1 MKCLQKSAGALGR
14 SIYNYFLKGFLMS
27 EKERLNE
34 VILEEESNGGGTKKV
49 FLIVAIAIIILA
61 VLLMVFWK
69 STRVAP
75 KETFLQTDSGM
86 QKIGNT
92 KDEKKDDAFESLN
105 LDPSKQESDLD
116 KVADNVKKQENDA
129 FKMPIQTNQ
138 TQTEMKTTEETQE
151 AKKELKAV
159 EHTSAQK
166 ETQAVAKKETPHK
179 KPKVT
184 LKDKEAHKDKAK
196 HAAKEPKAKKEAHKE
211 VPKKANS
218 KTNLTKGHY
227 LQVGVFVHTPNKAFL
242 QAFNQFPHKIE
253 DRGATKRYLIGP
265 YKSKQEA
272 LMHADEVSKKM
283 TKPVVIEAR

>member
-1 MKCLQKSAGALGR
+1 
-14 SIYNYFLKGFLMS
+14 MS

-34 VILEEESNGGGTKKV
+34 VILEEENNGGGTKKV

-92 KDEKKDDAFESLN
+92 KDEKKDDEFENLN
-105 LDPSKQESDLD
+105 LDPSKQEDKLD

-129 FKMPIQTNQ
+129 FNMPVQTDQ
-138 TQTEMKTTEETQE
+138 AQTEMKTTEEKQE
-151 AKKELKAV
+151 AQKELKAV
-159 EHTSAQK
+159 EHTSAQQ
-166 ETQAVAKKETPHK
+166 ESQAVAKKETPHK
-179 KPKVT
+179 KPKVAS
-184 LKDKEAHKDKAK
+184 KDKTNRDKANKDKDK
-196 HAAKEPKAKKEAHKE
+196 HAVKELKVKKEAHKE
-211 VPKKANS
+211 VPKKADS
-218 KTNLTKGHY
+218 KTNLIKGHY
-227 LQVGVFVHTPNKAFL
+227 LQVGVFAHTPNKAFL

-272 LMHADEVSKKM
+272 LMHADEVSKKI

>member
-1 MKCLQKSAGALGR
+1 
-14 SIYNYFLKGFLMS
+14 MS

-34 VILEEESNGGGTKKV
+34 VILEEENNGGGTKKV

-92 KDEKKDDAFESLN
+92 KDEKKDDEFESLN
-105 LDPSKQESDLD
+105 LDPSKQEDKLD

-129 FKMPIQTNQ
+129 FNMPIQTNQ

-151 AKKELKAV
+151 AKKELKESKKELKVV
-159 EHTSAQK
+159 ERTPMSAQ
-166 ETQAVAKKETPHK
+166 EESQAMAKKETPHK

-196 HAAKEPKAKKEAHKE
+196 HAAKELKVKKEAHKE
-211 VPKKANS
+211 VSKKANS

-242 QAFNQFPHKIE
+242 QEFNQFPHKIE

>member
-1 MKCLQKSAGALGR
+1 
-14 SIYNYFLKGFLMS
+14 MS

-34 VILEEESNGGGTKKV
+34 VILEEENNGGGTKKV

-92 KDEKKDDAFESLN
+92 KDEKKDDEFESLN
-105 LDPSKQESDLD
+105 LNPSKQEDKLD

-129 FKMPIQTNQ
+129 FNMPTQTNQ

-151 AKKELKAV
+151 AQKELKAV
-159 EHTSAQK
+159 EHTSAPK
-166 ETQAVAKKETPHK
+166 ESQAVAKKETPHK
-179 KPKVT
+179 KPKAT
-184 LKDKEAHKDKAK
+184 PKDKEAHKDK

-211 VPKKANS
+211 VPKKADS
-218 KTNLTKGHY
+218 KTTLTKGHY
-227 LQVGVFVHTPNKAFL
+227 LQVGVFAHTPNKAFL

-265 YKSKQEA
+265 YKNKQEA

-283 TKPVVIEAR
+283 TKPVVIEVR

>member
-1 MKCLQKSAGALGR
+1 
-14 SIYNYFLKGFLMS
+14 MS

-34 VILEEESNGGGTKKV
+34 VILEEENNGGGTKKV

-116 KVADNVKKQENDA
+116 KVADNVKKQESDA

-159 EHTSAQK
+159 ENTPMSTQK
-166 ETQAVAKKETPHK
+166 ESQAVAKKETPHK

-184 LKDKEAHKDKAK
+184 PKQAHKDKAK
-196 HAAKEPKAKKEAHKE
+196 HAAKEPKVKKEAHKE
-211 VPKKANS
+211 ANS

-227 LQVGVFVHTPNKAFL
+227 LQVGVFAHTPNKAFL

>member
-1 MKCLQKSAGALGR
+1 
-14 SIYNYFLKGFLMS
+14 MS

-34 VILEEESNGGGTKKV
+34 VILEEENNGGGTKKV

-92 KDEKKDDAFESLN
+92 KDEKKDDEFESLN
-105 LDPSKQESDLD
+105 LDPSKQEDKLD

-129 FKMPIQTNQ
+129 FNMPIQTDQ
-138 TQTEMKTTEETQE
+138 AQTEMKTAEETKE
-151 AKKELKAV
+151 AQKELKAV

-166 ETQAVAKKETPHK
+166 ETQTAAKKEISHK
-179 KPKVT
+179 KPKAT
-184 LKDKEAHKDKAK
+184 PKD
-196 HAAKEPKAKKEAHKE
+196 KEAHKE

-218 KTNLTKGHY
+218 KTTLTKGHY
-227 LQVGVFVHTPNKAFL
+227 LQVGVFAHTPNKAFL

>member
-1 MKCLQKSAGALGR
+1 
-14 SIYNYFLKGFLMS
+14 MS

-34 VILEEESNGGGTKKV
+34 VILEEENNGGGTKKV

-105 LDPSKQESDLD
+105 LDPSKQEDKLD

-129 FKMPIQTNQ
+129 FNMPTQTDQ
-138 TQTEMKTTEETQE
+138 TQTEMKTAEETQE

-159 EHTSAQK
+159 EHTSTQK
-166 ETQAVAKKETPHK
+166 ESQAATKKETPHK
-179 KPKVT
+179 KPKAT
-184 LKDKEAHKDKAK
+184 PKDKEAHKTK
-196 HAAKEPKAKKEAHKE
+196 HVAKEPKVKKEAHKE

-272 LMHADEVSKKM
+272 LMHTDEVSKKM

>member
-1 MKCLQKSAGALGR
+1 
-14 SIYNYFLKGFLMS
+14 MS

-34 VILEEESNGGGTKKV
+34 VILEEENNGSGTKKV

-92 KDEKKDDAFESLN
+92 KDEKKDDEFESLN
-105 LDPSKQESDLD
+105 MDSPKQEDKLD
-116 KVADNVKKQENDA
+116 KVVDNVKKQENDA
-129 FKMPIQTNQ
+129 FNMPVQTDQ
-138 TQTEMKTTEETQE
+138 TQTEMKTTEETKE
-151 AKKELKAV
+151 AQKELKAV
-159 EHTSAQK
+159 EHTSTQK
-166 ETQAVAKKETPHK
+166 ESQATAKKETPHK
-179 KPKVT
+179 KLKVVP
-184 LKDKEAHKDKAK
+184 KDKANRDKANKDKAK
-196 HAAKEPKAKKEAHKE
+196 HAVKKESKVKKEAHKE
-211 VPKKANS
+211 VSKKDNS

-227 LQVGVFVHTPNKAFL
+227 LQVGVFAHTPNKAFL
-242 QAFNQFPHKIE
+242 QEFNQFPHKIE

>member
-1 MKCLQKSAGALGR
+1 
-14 SIYNYFLKGFLMS
+14 MS

-34 VILEEESNGGGTKKV
+34 VILEEENNGGGTKKV

-92 KDEKKDDAFESLN
+92 KDEKKDDEFESLN
-105 LDPSKQESDLD
+105 MDSPKQEDKLD

-129 FKMPIQTNQ
+129 FNMPVQTDQ
-138 TQTEMKTTEETQE
+138 TQTEMKTTEEKQE
-151 AKKELKAV
+151 SQKELKAV
-159 EHTSAQK
+159 ESIPMNAQK
-166 ETQAVAKKETPHK
+166 ESQAVAKKETPHK

-184 LKDKEAHKDKAK
+184 PKDKEAHKDK
-196 HAAKEPKAKKEAHKE
+196 HAAKEPKVKKEAHKE

-283 TKPVVIEAR
+283 TKPVVIEVR

>member
-1 MKCLQKSAGALGR
+1 
-14 SIYNYFLKGFLMS
+14 MS

-34 VILEEESNGGGTKKV
+34 VILEEENNGGGTKKV

-92 KDEKKDDAFESLN
+92 KDEKKDDEFESLN
-105 LDPSKQESDLD
+105 MDSPKQEDKLD

-129 FKMPIQTNQ
+129 FNMPVQTDQ

-151 AKKELKAV
+151 AQKELKAV
-159 EHTSAQK
+159 ESIPMSAQK
-166 ETQAVAKKETPHK
+166 ESQAMAKKETPHK
-179 KPKVT
+179 KPKVAP
-184 LKDKEAHKDKAK
+184 KDKEAHKDK
-196 HAAKEPKAKKEAHKE
+196 HAAKEPKVKKEAHKE

-218 KTNLTKGHY
+218 KTTLTKGHY
-227 LQVGVFVHTPNKAFL
+227 LQVGVFAHTPNKAFL
-242 QAFNQFPHKIE
+242 QSFNQFPHKIE

>member
-1 MKCLQKSAGALGR
+1 
-14 SIYNYFLKGFLMS
+14 MS

-34 VILEEESNGGGTKKV
+34 VILEEENNGGGTKKV

-105 LDPSKQESDLD
+105 LDSSKQESDLD

-151 AKKELKAV
+151 AKKEF
-159 EHTSAQK
+159 
-166 ETQAVAKKETPHK
+166 QAVAKKETPHK
-179 KPKVT
+179 NPKVVS
-184 LKDKEAHKDKAK
+184 KDKANK
-196 HAAKEPKAKKEAHKE
+196 DKANHAAKKEPKAKKEAHKE

-227 LQVGVFVHTPNKAFL
+227 LQVGVFAHTPNKAFL

>member
-1 MKCLQKSAGALGR
+1 
-14 SIYNYFLKGFLMS
+14 MS

-34 VILEEESNGGGTKKV
+34 VILEEENNGGGTKKV

-92 KDEKKDDAFESLN
+92 KDEKKDDEFESLN
-105 LDPSKQESDLD
+105 LDPSKQEDKLD

-129 FKMPIQTNQ
+129 FNMPVQTNQ

-151 AKKELKAV
+151 AQKELKAV

-166 ETQAVAKKETPHK
+166 ELKAVEHTSAQKESQAVAKKETPHK
-179 KPKVT
+179 KPKAT
-184 LKDKEAHKDKAK
+184 PKDKEAHKDK
-196 HAAKEPKAKKEAHKE
+196 HAVKELKVKKEAHKE

-218 KTNLTKGHY
+218 KTTLTKGHY
-227 LQVGVFVHTPNKAFL
+227 LQVGVFAHTPNKAFL

>member
-1 MKCLQKSAGALGR
+1 
-14 SIYNYFLKGFLMS
+14 MS

-34 VILEEESNGGGTKKV
+34 VILEEENNGGGTKKV

-105 LDPSKQESDLD
+105 LDSSKQESDLD

-129 FKMPIQTNQ
+129 FNMPIQTNQ

-159 EHTSAQK
+159 ERTPMNAQK
-166 ETQAVAKKETPHK
+166 ESQAVAKKEISHK
-179 KPKVT
+179 KPKAT
-184 LKDKEAHKDKAK
+184 PKDKEAHKDK
-196 HAAKEPKAKKEAHKE
+196 HAVKELKIKKEAHKE

-218 KTNLTKGHY
+218 KTTLTKGHY
-227 LQVGVFVHTPNKAFL
+227 LQVGVFAHTPNKAFL
-242 QAFNQFPHKIE
+242 QEFNQFPHKIE

-283 TKPVVIEAR
+283 TKPVVIEVH

>member
-1 MKCLQKSAGALGR
+1 
-14 SIYNYFLKGFLMS
+14 MS

-34 VILEEESNGGGTKKV
+34 VILEEENNGGGTKKV

-92 KDEKKDDAFESLN
+92 KDEKKDDEFESLN
-105 LDPSKQESDLD
+105 MDSPKQEDKLDKVVDNIKKQES
-116 KVADNVKKQENDA
+116 ENS
-129 FKMPIQTNQ
+129 MPIQTDQ
-138 TQTEMKTTEETQE
+138 AQMEMKTTEEKQE
-151 AKKELKAV
+151 SQKELKAV
-159 EHTSAQK
+159 ESIPMNAQK
-166 ETQAVAKKETPHK
+166 ESQAVAKKETPHK
-179 KPKVT
+179 KPKVVP
-184 LKDKEAHKDKAK
+184 KDKAK
-196 HAAKEPKAKKEAHKE
+196 HVAKKEPKVKKEAHKE
-211 VPKKANS
+211 VSKKANS

-227 LQVGVFVHTPNKAFL
+227 LQVGVFAHTPNKAFL
-242 QAFNQFPHKIE
+242 QEFNQFPHKIE

>member
-1 MKCLQKSAGALGR
+1 
-14 SIYNYFLKGFLMS
+14 MS

-34 VILEEESNGGGTKKV
+34 VILEEENNGGGTKKV

-92 KDEKKDDAFESLN
+92 KDEKKDDEFESLN
-105 LDPSKQESDLD
+105 MDSPKQEDKLD

-129 FKMPIQTNQ
+129 FDMPVQTDQ
-138 TQTEMKTTEETQE
+138 TQTEMKTTEEKQE
-151 AKKELKAV
+151 SQKELKVV
-159 EHTSAQK
+159 EHTPMNAQK
-166 ETQAVAKKETPHK
+166 ESQAVAKKETPHK

-184 LKDKEAHKDKAK
+184 PKDKEAHKAK
-196 HAAKEPKAKKEAHKE
+196 HAAKEPKVKKEAHKE
-211 VPKKANS
+211 VSKKANS

-227 LQVGVFVHTPNKAFL
+227 LQVGVFAHTPNKAFL

-283 TKPVVIEAR
+283 TKPVVIEMR

>member
-1 MKCLQKSAGALGR
+1 
-14 SIYNYFLKGFLMS
+14 MS
-27 EKERLNE
+27 EKENLNE
-34 VILEEESNGGGTKKV
+34 VLEEDNGSGTKKV
-49 FLIVAIAIIILA
+49 FLIVAIAVIVLA

-86 QKIGNT
+86 QKIGNA
-92 KDEKKDDAFESLN
+92 KDEKKDDEFESLN
-105 LDPSKQESDLD
+105 LDPSKQEDKLD

-129 FKMPIQTNQ
+129 FNMPIQTNQ

-159 EHTSAQK
+159 EHTSAQQ
-166 ETQAVAKKETPHK
+166 ESQAVVKKETPHK
-179 KPKVT
+179 KPKAT
-184 LKDKEAHKDKAK
+184 PKDKEAHKDKAK

-211 VPKKANS
+211 VSKKANS
-218 KTNLTKGHY
+218 KTNLRHY
-227 LQVGVFVHTPNKAFL
+227 LQVGVFAHTPNKAFL

-253 DRGATKRYLIGP
+253 DRGATKHYLIGP

>member
-1 MKCLQKSAGALGR
+1 
-14 SIYNYFLKGFLMS
+14 MS

-34 VILEEESNGGGTKKV
+34 VILEEENNGGGTKKV

-92 KDEKKDDAFESLN
+92 KDEKKDDEFESLN
-105 LDPSKQESDLD
+105 LDPSKQEDKLD

-129 FKMPIQTNQ
+129 FNMPIQTNQ

-151 AKKELKAV
+151 SKKELKEAKKELKVV
-159 EHTSAQK
+159 ERTPMSAPK
-166 ETQAVAKKETPHK
+166 ESQAVAKKETPHK

-184 LKDKEAHKDKAK
+184 PKDK
-196 HAAKEPKAKKEAHKE
+196 HAVKELKVKKEAHKE

-218 KTNLTKGHY
+218 KTTLTKGHY
-227 LQVGVFVHTPNKAFL
+227 LQVGVFAHTPNKAFL

-283 TKPVVIEAR
+283 TKPVVIEVR

>member
-1 MKCLQKSAGALGR
+1 
-14 SIYNYFLKGFLMS
+14 MS

-34 VILEEESNGGGTKKV
+34 VILEEENNGGGTKKV

-92 KDEKKDDAFESLN
+92 KDEKKDDEFESLN
-105 LDPSKQESDLD
+105 MDSPKQEDKLD

-129 FKMPIQTNQ
+129 FNMPVQTDQ
-138 TQTEMKTTEETQE
+138 TQTEMKTAEETKE
-151 AKKELKAV
+151 AQKELKVV
-159 EHTSAQK
+159 EHTSAPK
-166 ETQAVAKKETPHK
+166 ESQAVVKKETPHK
-179 KPKVT
+179 KPKAT
-184 LKDKEAHKDKAK
+184 PKDKEAHKTK
-196 HAAKEPKAKKEAHKE
+196 HVAKEPKVKKEAHKE

-272 LMHADEVSKKM
+272 LMHTDEVSKKM
-283 TKPVVIEAR
+283 TKPVVIEIR

>member
-1 MKCLQKSAGALGR
+1 
-14 SIYNYFLKGFLMS
+14 MS

-34 VILEEESNGGGTKKV
+34 VILEEENNGSGTKKV

-92 KDEKKDDAFESLN
+92 KDEKKDDEFESLN
-105 LDPSKQESDLD
+105 MDSPKQEDKLDKVVDNIKKQES
-116 KVADNVKKQENDA
+116 ENS
-129 FKMPIQTNQ
+129 MPIQTDQ
-138 TQTEMKTTEETQE
+138 AQMEMKTTEEKQE
-151 AKKELKAV
+151 SQKELKAV
-159 EHTSAQK
+159 EPIPMSAQK
-166 ETQAVAKKETPHK
+166 ESQAVAKKETPHK
-179 KPKVT
+179 KPKVAP
-184 LKDKEAHKDKAK
+184 KDKEAHKDKAK
-196 HAAKEPKAKKEAHKE
+196 HVAKEPKVKKEAHKE
-211 VPKKANS
+211 VSKKANS

-227 LQVGVFVHTPNKAFL
+227 LQVGVFAHTPNKAFL
-242 QAFNQFPHKIE
+242 QEFNQFPHKIE
-253 DRGATKRYLIGP
+253 YRGATKRYLIGP

>member
-1 MKCLQKSAGALGR
+1 
-14 SIYNYFLKGFLMS
+14 MS

-34 VILEEESNGGGTKKV
+34 VILEEENNGSGTKKV

-92 KDEKKDDAFESLN
+92 KDEKKDDEFESLN
-105 LDPSKQESDLD
+105 MDSPKQEDKLDKVVDNIKKQES
-116 KVADNVKKQENDA
+116 ENS
-129 FKMPIQTNQ
+129 MPIQTDQ
-138 TQTEMKTTEETQE
+138 AQMEMKTTEEKQE
-151 AKKELKAV
+151 SQKELKAV
-159 EHTSAQK
+159 EPIPMSAQK
-166 ETQAVAKKETPHK
+166 ESQAVAKKETPHK
-179 KPKVT
+179 KPKVAP
-184 LKDKEAHKDKAK
+184 KDKEAHKDKAK
-196 HAAKEPKAKKEAHKE
+196 HAAKEPKAKKEARKE
-211 VPKKANS
+211 VSKKANS

-227 LQVGVFVHTPNKAFL
+227 LQVGVFAHTPNKAFL
-242 QAFNQFPHKIE
+242 QEFNQFPHKIE

>member
-1 MKCLQKSAGALGR
+1 
-14 SIYNYFLKGFLMS
+14 MS

-34 VILEEESNGGGTKKV
+34 VILEEENNGSGTKKV

-92 KDEKKDDAFESLN
+92 KDEKKDDEFESLN
-105 LDPSKQESDLD
+105 MDSPKQEDKLDKVVDNIKKQES
-116 KVADNVKKQENDA
+116 ENS
-129 FKMPIQTNQ
+129 MPIQTDQ
-138 TQTEMKTTEETQE
+138 AQMEMKTTEEKQE
-151 AKKELKAV
+151 SQKELKAV
-159 EHTSAQK
+159 ESIPMSAQK
-166 ETQAVAKKETPHK
+166 ESQAMAKKETPHK
-179 KPKVT
+179 KPKAT
-184 LKDKEAHKDKAK
+184 PKDKAK
-196 HAAKEPKAKKEAHKE
+196 HAAKEPKVKKEAHKE
-211 VPKKANS
+211 VSKKANS

-227 LQVGVFVHTPNKAFL
+227 LQVGVFAHTPNKAFL
-242 QAFNQFPHKIE
+242 QEFNQFPHKIE

>member
-1 MKCLQKSAGALGR
+1 
-14 SIYNYFLKGFLMS
+14 MS

-34 VILEEESNGGGTKKV
+34 VILEEENNGGGTKKV

-92 KDEKKDDAFESLN
+92 KDEKKDDEFESLN
-105 LDPSKQESDLD
+105 LDPSKQEDKLD

-129 FKMPIQTNQ
+129 FNMPIQTNQ

-159 EHTSAQK
+159 ERTSAQK
-166 ETQAVAKKETPHK
+166 ESQAVAKKETPHK
-179 KPKVT
+179 KPKAT
-184 LKDKEAHKDKAK
+184 PKDKEAHKDK
-196 HAAKEPKAKKEAHKE
+196 HAVKELKAKKEAHKE
-211 VPKKANS
+211 VSKKANS
-218 KTNLTKGHY
+218 KTTLTKGHY
-227 LQVGVFVHTPNKAFL
+227 LQVGVFAHTPNKAFL

>member
-1 MKCLQKSAGALGR
+1 
-14 SIYNYFLKGFLMS
+14 MS

-34 VILEEESNGGGTKKV
+34 VILEEENNGGGTKKV

-105 LDPSKQESDLD
+105 MDFPKQEDKLDKVVDNIKKQES
-116 KVADNVKKQENDA
+116 ENS
-129 FKMPIQTNQ
+129 MPIQTDQ

-151 AKKELKAV
+151 AQKELKAV
-159 EHTSAQK
+159 ESIPMSAQK
-166 ETQAVAKKETPHK
+166 ESQAVVKKETPHK
-179 KPKVT
+179 KPKAT
-184 LKDKEAHKDKAK
+184 PKDKEAHKDKDK
-196 HAAKEPKAKKEAHKE
+196 HAVKELKVKKEAHKE

-227 LQVGVFVHTPNKAFL
+227 LQVGVFAHTPNKAFL

-272 LMHADEVSKKM
+272 LMHTDEVSKKM
-283 TKPVVIEAR
+283 TKPVVIEVR

>member
-1 MKCLQKSAGALGR
+1 
-14 SIYNYFLKGFLMS
+14 MS

-34 VILEEESNGGGTKKV
+34 VILEEENNGGGTKKV

-92 KDEKKDDAFESLN
+92 KDEKKDDEFESLN
-105 LDPSKQESDLD
+105 LDPSKQEDKLD

-129 FKMPIQTNQ
+129 FNMPTQTNQ
-138 TQTEMKTTEETQE
+138 AQTEMKTTEETQE
-151 AKKELKAV
+151 AKKELKVV
-159 EHTSAQK
+159 EHTNAQK
-166 ETQAVAKKETPHK
+166 ESQAVVKKETPHK
-179 KPKVT
+179 KPKAT
-184 LKDKEAHKDKAK
+184 PKDKEAHKDK
-196 HAAKEPKAKKEAHKE
+196 HAVKELKVKKEAHKE

-218 KTNLTKGHY
+218 KTTLTKGHY
-227 LQVGVFVHTPNKAFL
+227 LQVGVFAHTPNKAFW

-272 LMHADEVSKKM
+272 LMHAEEVSKKM
-283 TKPVVIEAR
+283 TKPVVIEVR

>member
-1 MKCLQKSAGALGR
+1 
-14 SIYNYFLKGFLMS
+14 MS

-34 VILEEESNGGGTKKV
+34 VILEEENNGGGTKKV

-92 KDEKKDDAFESLN
+92 KDEKKDDEFESLN
-105 LDPSKQESDLD
+105 MDPSKQEDKLD

-129 FKMPIQTNQ
+129 FNMPTQTDQ

-159 EHTSAQK
+159 EHTSTQK
-166 ETQAVAKKETPHK
+166 ESQAVVKKETPHK
-179 KPKVT
+179 KPKAT
-184 LKDKEAHKDKAK
+184 PKDKEVHKTK
-196 HAAKEPKAKKEAHKE
+196 HATKELKVKKEAHKE

-227 LQVGVFVHTPNKAFL
+227 LQVGVFAHTPNKAFL

-272 LMHADEVSKKM
+272 LMHTDEVSKKM
-283 TKPVVIEAR
+283 TKPVVIEVR

>member
-1 MKCLQKSAGALGR
+1 
-14 SIYNYFLKGFLMS
+14 MS

-34 VILEEESNGGGTKKV
+34 VILEEENNGSGTKKV

-92 KDEKKDDAFESLN
+92 KDEKKDDEFESLN
-105 LDPSKQESDLD
+105 MDSPKQEDKLDKVVDNIKKQES
-116 KVADNVKKQENDA
+116 ENS
-129 FKMPIQTNQ
+129 MSIQTDQ
-138 TQTEMKTTEETQE
+138 AQMEMKTTEEKQE
-151 AKKELKAV
+151 SQKELKAV
-159 EHTSAQK
+159 EPIPMSTQK
-166 ETQAVAKKETPHK
+166 ESQAVAKKETPHK
-179 KPKVT
+179 KPKVAP
-184 LKDKEAHKDKAK
+184 KDKEAHKDKAK
-196 HAAKEPKAKKEAHKE
+196 HAAKEPKVKKEARKE
-211 VPKKANS
+211 VSKKANS

-227 LQVGVFVHTPNKAFL
+227 LQVGVFAHTPNKAFL
-242 QAFNQFPHKIE
+242 QEFNQFPHKIE

>member
-1 MKCLQKSAGALGR
+1 
-14 SIYNYFLKGFLMS
+14 MS

-34 VILEEESNGGGTKKV
+34 VILEEENNGGGTKKV

-92 KDEKKDDAFESLN
+92 KDEKKDDEFESLN
-105 LDPSKQESDLD
+105 LDSSKQEDKLD
-116 KVADNVKKQENDA
+116 KVADNVKKQESDA
-129 FKMPIQTNQ
+129 FKMPTQTDQ

-159 EHTSAQK
+159 ENTPMGVQK
-166 ETQAVAKKETPHK
+166 ESQAVAKKETPHK
-179 KPKVT
+179 KPKAT
-184 LKDKEAHKDKAK
+184 PKDKEAHKDK
-196 HAAKEPKAKKEAHKE
+196 HAVKELKVKKEVHKE

-218 KTNLTKGHY
+218 KTTLTKGHY
-227 LQVGVFVHTPNKAFL
+227 LQVGVFAHTPNKAFL

>member
-1 MKCLQKSAGALGR
+1 
-14 SIYNYFLKGFLMS
+14 MS

-34 VILEEESNGGGTKKV
+34 VILEEENNGSGTKKV

-86 QKIGNT
+86 QKIGST
-92 KDEKKDDAFESLN
+92 KDEKKDDEFESLN
-105 LDPSKQESDLD
+105 MDSPKQEDKLDKVVDNIKKQES
-116 KVADNVKKQENDA
+116 ENS
-129 FKMPIQTNQ
+129 MPIQTDQ
-138 TQTEMKTTEETQE
+138 AQMEMKTTEEKQE
-151 AKKELKAV
+151 SQKELKAV
-159 EHTSAQK
+159 ESIPMSAQK
-166 ETQAVAKKETPHK
+166 ESQAVAKKETPHK
-179 KPKVT
+179 KPKVA
-184 LKDKEAHKDKAK
+184 LKDKEAHKDKAN
-196 HAAKEPKAKKEAHKE
+196 HAAKKEPKVKKEAHKE
-211 VPKKANS
+211 VSKKANS
-218 KTNLTKGHY
+218 KTNLTKGYY
-227 LQVGVFVHTPNKAFL
+227 LQVGVFAHTPNKAFL
-242 QAFNQFPHKIE
+242 QEFNQFPHKIE

>member
-1 MKCLQKSAGALGR
+1 
-14 SIYNYFLKGFLMS
+14 MS

-34 VILEEESNGGGTKKV
+34 VILEEENNGGGTKKV

-92 KDEKKDDAFESLN
+92 KDEKKDDEFESLN
-105 LDPSKQESDLD
+105 LDPSKQEDKLD

-129 FKMPIQTNQ
+129 FNMPIQTNQ
-138 TQTEMKTTEETQE
+138 TQTGMKTTEETQE
-151 AKKELKAV
+151 AQKELKAV
-159 EHTSAQK
+159 EHTSAQQ
-166 ETQAVAKKETPHK
+166 ESQAVAKKETPHK

-184 LKDKEAHKDKAK
+184 SKDKEAYKDK
-196 HAAKEPKAKKEAHKE
+196 HAAKEPKVKKEAHKE

-218 KTNLTKGHY
+218 KTTLTKGHY
-227 LQVGVFVHTPNKAFL
+227 LQVGVFAHTPNKAFL

-253 DRGATKRYLIGP
+253 DRGATKCYLIGP

-283 TKPVVIEAR
+283 TKPVFIEVR

>member
-1 MKCLQKSAGALGR
+1 
-14 SIYNYFLKGFLMS
+14 MS

-34 VILEEESNGGGTKKV
+34 VILEEENNGSGTKKV

-92 KDEKKDDAFESLN
+92 KDEKKDDEFESLN
-105 LDPSKQESDLD
+105 MDSPKQEDKLDKVVDNIKKQES
-116 KVADNVKKQENDA
+116 ENS
-129 FKMPIQTNQ
+129 MPIQTDQ
-138 TQTEMKTTEETQE
+138 TQMEMKTTEEKQE
-151 AKKELKAV
+151 SQKDLKAV
-159 EHTSAQK
+159 ESIPMSAQK
-166 ETQAVAKKETPHK
+166 ESQAMAKKETPHK
-179 KPKVT
+179 KPKIA

-196 HAAKEPKAKKEAHKE
+196 HAAKKEPEVKKEAHKE
-211 VPKKANS
+211 VSKKANS

-227 LQVGVFVHTPNKAFL
+227 LQVGVFAHTPNKAFL
-242 QAFNQFPHKIE
+242 QEFNQFPHKIE

-283 TKPVVIEAR
+283 TKPVVIEAQ

>member
-1 MKCLQKSAGALGR
+1 
-14 SIYNYFLKGFLMS
+14 MS

-34 VILEEESNGGGTKKV
+34 VILEEENNGGGTKKV

-92 KDEKKDDAFESLN
+92 KDEKKDDEFESLN
-105 LDPSKQESDLD
+105 MDSPKQEDKLDKVVDNIKKQES
-116 KVADNVKKQENDA
+116 ENS
-129 FKMPIQTNQ
+129 MPIQTDQ
-138 TQTEMKTTEETQE
+138 AQMEMKTTEEKQE
-151 AKKELKAV
+151 SQKELKAV
-159 EHTSAQK
+159 EPIPMSAQK
-166 ETQAVAKKETPHK
+166 ESHAVAKKETPHK
-179 KPKVT
+179 KPKVAP
-184 LKDKEAHKDKAK
+184 KDKEAHKDKAK
-196 HAAKEPKAKKEAHKE
+196 HAAKKEPKVKKESRKE
-211 VPKKANS
+211 VSKKANS

-227 LQVGVFVHTPNKAFL
+227 LQVGVFAHTPNKAFL
-242 QAFNQFPHKIE
+242 QEFNQFPHKIE

>member
-1 MKCLQKSAGALGR
+1 
-14 SIYNYFLKGFLMS
+14 MS

-34 VILEEESNGGGTKKV
+34 VILEEENNGGGTKKV

-61 VLLMVFWK
+61 VFLMVFWK

-92 KDEKKDDAFESLN
+92 KDEKKDDEFESLN
-105 LDPSKQESDLD
+105 LDPSKQEDKLD

-129 FKMPIQTNQ
+129 FNMPTQTDQ
-138 TQTEMKTTEETQE
+138 AQTEMKTTEETQE
-151 AKKELKAV
+151 AQKELKAV

-166 ETQAVAKKETPHK
+166 ESQAVVKKETPHK
-179 KPKVT
+179 KPKAT
-184 LKDKEAHKDKAK
+184 PKDKEAHKTK
-196 HAAKEPKAKKEAHKE
+196 HVAKESKVKKEAHKE

-218 KTNLTKGHY
+218 KTTLTKGHY
-227 LQVGVFVHTPNKAFL
+227 LQVGVFAHTPNKAFL

-272 LMHADEVSKKM
+272 LMHTDEVSKKM

>member
-1 MKCLQKSAGALGR
+1 
-14 SIYNYFLKGFLMS
+14 MS

-34 VILEEESNGGGTKKV
+34 VILEEENNGGGTKKV

-116 KVADNVKKQENDA
+116 KVADNVKKQESDA
-129 FKMPIQTNQ
+129 FKMPTQTNQ

-159 EHTSAQK
+159 ENIGAQK
-166 ETQAVAKKETPHK
+166 ESQAAAKKETPHK
-179 KPKVT
+179 KPKAT
-184 LKDKEAHKDKAK
+184 PKDKEAHKAK
-196 HAAKEPKAKKEAHKE
+196 HAVKEPKAKKEAHKE
-211 VPKKANS
+211 VSKKVNS
-218 KTNLTKGHY
+218 KTTLTKGYY
-227 LQVGVFVHTPNKAFL
+227 LQVGVFAHTPNKAFL

-283 TKPVVIEAR
+283 TKPVVIEVR

>member
-1 MKCLQKSAGALGR
+1 
-14 SIYNYFLKGFLMS
+14 MS

-34 VILEEESNGGGTKKV
+34 VILEEENNGGGTKKV

-116 KVADNVKKQENDA
+116 KVADNVKKQESDA
-129 FKMPIQTNQ
+129 FKMPTQTNQ

-159 EHTSAQK
+159 EQTGAQK
-166 ETQAVAKKETPHK
+166 ETQAVVKKETPHK
-179 KPKVT
+179 KPKAT
-184 LKDKEAHKDKAK
+184 PKDKEAHKDK
-196 HAAKEPKAKKEAHKE
+196 HAVKELKVKKEAHKE

-218 KTNLTKGHY
+218 KTTLTKGHY
-227 LQVGVFVHTPNKAFL
+227 LQVGVFAHTPNKAFL

-272 LMHADEVSKKM
+272 LMHVDEVSKKM

>member
-1 MKCLQKSAGALGR
+1 
-14 SIYNYFLKGFLMS
+14 MS

-34 VILEEESNGGGTKKV
+34 VILEEENNGGGTKKV

-105 LDPSKQESDLD
+105 LDSSKQEDKLD

-129 FKMPIQTNQ
+129 FNMPIQTNQ

-159 EHTSAQK
+159 EHTSAQQ
-166 ETQAVAKKETPHK
+166 ESQAVVKKETPHK
-179 KPKVT
+179 KPKAT
-184 LKDKEAHKDKAK
+184 PKDKEAHKDK
-196 HAAKEPKAKKEAHKE
+196 HAVKELKVKKEAHKE

-218 KTNLTKGHY
+218 KTNLRHY
-227 LQVGVFVHTPNKAFL
+227 LQVGVFAHTPNKAFL

-272 LMHADEVSKKM
+272 LMHADEVSKKI

>member
-1 MKCLQKSAGALGR
+1 
-14 SIYNYFLKGFLMS
+14 MS
-27 EKERLNE
+27 EKENLNE
-34 VILEEESNGGGTKKV
+34 VLEEDNGSGTKKV
-49 FLIVAIAIIILA
+49 FLIVAIAVIVLA

-92 KDEKKDDAFESLN
+92 KDEKKDDAFENLN

-129 FKMPIQTNQ
+129 FNMPTQINQ
-138 TQTEMKTTEETQE
+138 TQTEMKTPEEV
-151 AKKELKAV
+151 KKGLDFV
-159 EHTSAQK
+159 EHTGAQK
-166 ETQAVAKKETPHK
+166 ESQAVAKKETPKETPHK
-179 KPKVT
+179 KPKAT
-184 LKDKEAHKDKAK
+184 PKDKEAHKAK
-196 HAAKEPKAKKEAHKE
+196 HTAKEPKAKKEAHKE
-211 VPKKANS
+211 VPKKANA
-218 KTNLTKGHY
+218 KTNLRHY
-227 LQVGVFVHTPNKAFL
+227 LQVGVFAHTPNKAFL

>member
-1 MKCLQKSAGALGR
+1 
-14 SIYNYFLKGFLMS
+14 MS

-34 VILEEESNGGGTKKV
+34 VILEEENNGGGTKKV

-92 KDEKKDDAFESLN
+92 KDEKKDDEFESLN
-105 LDPSKQESDLD
+105 MDSPKQEDKLD

-129 FKMPIQTNQ
+129 FNMPVQTDQ

-151 AKKELKAV
+151 AQKELKAV

-166 ETQAVAKKETPHK
+166 ELKAVESIPMSAQKESQAAAKKETPHK
-179 KPKVT
+179 KPKVVP
-184 LKDKEAHKDKAK
+184 KDKEAHKDKAK
-196 HAAKEPKAKKEAHKE
+196 HAAKEPKVKKEAHKE

-218 KTNLTKGHY
+218 KTTLTKGHY
-227 LQVGVFVHTPNKAFL
+227 LQVGVFAHTPNKAFL

>member
-1 MKCLQKSAGALGR
+1 
-14 SIYNYFLKGFLMS
+14 MS
-27 EKERLNE
+27 EKENLNE
-34 VILEEESNGGGTKKV
+34 VLEEDNGGGTKKV

-92 KDEKKDDAFESLN
+92 KDEKKDDAFENLN

-116 KVADNVKKQENDA
+116 KVADNVKKQESDA
-129 FKMPIQTNQ
+129 FSMPTQINQ

-159 EHTSAQK
+159 EHTPMS
-166 ETQAVAKKETPHK
+166 AKKETPKETPYK
-179 KPKVT
+179 KLKVMP
-184 LKDKEAHKDKAK
+184 KDKANGDKANKDTAK

-211 VPKKANS
+211 VSKKANS
-218 KTNLTKGHY
+218 KSNLRHY
-227 LQVGVFVHTPNKAFL
+227 LQVGVFAHTPNKAFL

-272 LMHADEVSKKM
+272 LMHADEVSKKV

>member
-1 MKCLQKSAGALGR
+1 
-14 SIYNYFLKGFLMS
+14 MS

-34 VILEEESNGGGTKKV
+34 VILEENNGGGTKKV

-92 KDEKKDDAFESLN
+92 KDEKKDDEFESLN
-105 LDPSKQESDLD
+105 MDSPKQEDKLD

-129 FKMPIQTNQ
+129 FNMPTQTDQ
-138 TQTEMKTTEETQE
+138 TQTEMKTAEETQE
-151 AKKELKAV
+151 AQKELKVV
-159 EHTSAQK
+159 EHTPIIAQK
-166 ETQAVAKKETPHK
+166 ESQAVAKKETPHK
-179 KPKVT
+179 KPKAT
-184 LKDKEAHKDKAK
+184 PKDKEAHKDKDK
-196 HAAKEPKAKKEAHKE
+196 HAVKELKVKKEAHKE